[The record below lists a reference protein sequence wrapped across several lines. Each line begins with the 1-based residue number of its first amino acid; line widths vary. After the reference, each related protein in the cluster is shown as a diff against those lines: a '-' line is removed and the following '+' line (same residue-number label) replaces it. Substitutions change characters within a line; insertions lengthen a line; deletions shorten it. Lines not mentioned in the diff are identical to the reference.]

1 MDLSLIE
8 MQATPSID
16 EIKILNEL
24 IIRFGYDISIM
35 WCIIAAFNFGRME
48 GKRELRNERK

>member
-1 MDLSLIE
+1 MDMSLIE
-8 MQATPSID
+8 IQATPSSD

-24 IIRFGYDISIM
+24 IIKFGLDLSIM
-35 WCIIAAFNFGRME
+35 WCVIAAFNFGRME

>member
-1 MDLSLIE
+1 MDVSLIE
-8 MQATPSID
+8 MQATPSSD

-24 IIRFGYDISIM
+24 IISFGLDISIM

-48 GKRELRNERK
+48 GKRESRNERK

>member
-1 MDLSLIE
+1 MDMSVIE
-8 MQATPSID
+8 MQDIPSSD

-24 IIRFGYDISIM
+24 IIRFGLDLSII
-35 WCIIAAFNFGRME
+35 WCVIAAFNFGRME

>member
-1 MDLSLIE
+1 MDMSVIE
-8 MQATPSID
+8 MQDIPSSD

-24 IIRFGYDISIM
+24 IIRFGLDLSIM
-35 WCIIAAFNFGRME
+35 WCVIAAFNFGRME